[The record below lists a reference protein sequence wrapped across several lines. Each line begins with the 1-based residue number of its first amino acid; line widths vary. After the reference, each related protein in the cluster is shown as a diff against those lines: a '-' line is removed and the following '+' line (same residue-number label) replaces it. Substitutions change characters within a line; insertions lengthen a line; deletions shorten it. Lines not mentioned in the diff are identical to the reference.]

1 MSTTPTP
8 TPASTAPERVARPK
22 SLRESALDMGRS
34 LGLMVA
40 IMAVVLFATP
50 ARGLIFPDRNDRMP
64 AVDYSDVVS
73 GFHQVTGHAALAPTG
88 LPTSWRA
95 NAATLSGTSAVD
107 ERLHIGFVTPGSR
120 YAGLDETTGD
130 GFALIKDVL
139 GRRGV
144 ATIGTTMIGGVTWD
158 VHTSD
163 RGERSLTRVVDGL
176 TVVVTGNAHAAD
188 LNRLCADLR

>member
-1 MSTTPTP
+1 MTSTTPTP
-8 TPASTAPERVARPK
+8 TPARVARPK
-22 SLRESALDMGRS
+22 GLRESALDMGRS
-34 LGLMVA
+34 LGLMAV
-40 IMAVVLFATP
+40 IMAAVLLLTP

-64 AVDYSDVVS
+64 AVDYSDVVT
-73 GFHQVTGHAALAPTG
+73 GFHQVTGQAALAPAG

-95 NAATLSGTSAVD
+95 NATNLTGSSAVD

-139 GRRGV
+139 GNRGI
-144 ATIGTTMIGGVTWD
+144 ATIGSTTIDGVTWQ

-163 RGERSLTRVVDGL
+163 RGERSLTRAVDGL
-176 TVVVTGNAHAAD
+176 TVVVTGNARYAD
-188 LNRLCADLR
+188 LNRLCASLRAGS